1 MQEPG
6 RDCPCRPE
14 DFAVPAVTGRL
25 KRELLIEN
33 TRGIFSRVGLFVS
46 VVAGN
51 FYVVFV
57 WANLRLECRD
67 FSSSEGLFISDNT
80 GVIRWLSVDVYG
92 KFARKTLQN
101 LTKLIVCTLRDGAK

>member
-1 MQEPG
+1 MIVRAG
-6 RDCPCRPE
+6 RKILLSLPRRSASSGNC
-14 DFAVPAVTGRL
+14 RL
-25 KRELLIEN
+25 KI
-33 TRGIFSRVGLFVS
+33 RGAFFSRVGLFVS

-57 WANLRLECRD
+57 WTNLRLECRD

-80 GVIRWLSVDVYG
+80 GVMRWLSVDVCG

-101 LTKLIVCTLRDGAK
+101 LTGLIVCTLRDGAK

>member
-14 DFAVPAVTGRL
+14 DFAEPAASERL

-67 FSSSEGLFISDNT
+67 FSSSEGLFISDNA